1 MTRIFD
7 RIGVFV
13 VASLATAGPAMAGGC
28 IPPGTP
34 APVIG
39 LGIPALLAFGI
50 AYKRLRK
57 TDEK

>member
-1 MTRIFD
+1 MTRIFE

-13 VASLATAGPAMAGGC
+13 VASLATSGPAMAGN
-28 IPPGTP
+28 ILPGTP

>member
-1 MTRIFD
+1 MTRFFE
-7 RIGVFV
+7 RAGLFV
-13 VASLATAGPAMAGGC
+13 VATLATAGPAMAGC
-28 IPPGTP
+28 IFPATP

>member
-1 MTRIFD
+1 MTRIFE

-13 VASLATAGPAMAGGC
+13 AATLATAGPAMAGC
-28 IPPGTP
+28 VIPGTP

-39 LGIPALLAFGI
+39 LGIPALVAFGI

-57 TDEK
+57 TDDQ